1 MKHAA
6 CSLAALV
13 AVLLAAP
20 SSAQTQT
27 DILVPSDGRPGDR
40 FGWDLDLQGD
50 VALVGAPRAWASPPP
65 PAKKPPD
72 LPTGAVYVFE
82 RGPGGWTEVQK
93 LVAADGKFGDRFG
106 HSVAMDGDLAVVGAS
121 GAGNGAAYVF
131 ERTASGWV
139 EGQRLVNPNKPNKKT
154 RFGSLVAI
162 DGERIAVSAP
172 KEGWGTV
179 YVFERLLPVWK
190 QAARIEFAPAVDD
203 LDLVGGRLITGK
215 GLSDGWNAILFER
228 TGPDWE
234 FANSFPGS
242 HHSQDGYR
250 VALHGDQAFIGAP
263 QYWGW
268 VTIYE
273 RGDGT
278 WPYVERIND
287 PLSAGGNYFG
297 SGLAVQGDRMV
308 VGALFDSYWV
318 TGTYKGAAYIL
329 RSEPDGWM
337 FTSKLTPSDGQD
349 GGTFGN
355 RVALSADTI
364 LVGAP
369 AWLADPETAGKAYV
383 FEAPDVAQVFCRC
396 ELASPCSNDYPL
408 GGCVNSSLEGGALG
422 ASGSASVGADDLVLQ
437 ATRLP
442 VGQFGMVFMGDLAIA
457 PLVLGDG
464 LRCVGGQL
472 FRFPP
477 HPTGSGGTF
486 DEGPGIVAH
495 SATFGA
501 GGAIVAGSTW
511 HFQAWVRDPAG
522 PCGQGSNL
530 TDALSVTF
538 TP

>member
-6 CSLAALV
+6 CCLAALV
-13 AVLLAAP
+13 AAALAAP

-27 DILVPSDGRPGDR
+27 DILVASDRRPGDR

-50 VALVGAPRAWASPPP
+50 VALVGAPQAWASPLP
-65 PAKKPPD
+65 PAKTPPD
-72 LPTGAVYVFE
+72 LPSGAVYVFE

-93 LVAADGKFGDRFG
+93 LVAEDRKIGDRFG
-106 HSVAMDGDLAVVGAS
+106 RSVAMDGDLAVVGAP
-121 GAGNGAAYVF
+121 GAGYGAAYVF

-139 EGQRLVNPNKPNKKT
+139 ESQRLVNPNKPHKIT
-154 RFGSLVAI
+154 HFGSLVEI

-172 KEGWGTV
+172 GENWGTS

-190 QAARIEFAPAVDD
+190 PTARIEYARAITD
-203 LDLVGGRLITGK
+203 LELVGDRLLTGDDF
-215 GLSDGWNAILFER
+215 GPYHARLFER
-228 TGPDWE
+228 TGPHWE
-234 FANSFPGS
+234 PAFDFPGS
-242 HHSQDGYR
+242 HHYADGYR

-263 QYWGW
+263 ACVGR
-268 VTIYE
+268 VRIYE

-278 WPYVERIND
+278 WPYVETIYD
-287 PLSAGGNYFG
+287 PLGSYNYFG

-308 VGALFDSYWV
+308 VGAAYDGFWA
-318 TGTYKGAAYIL
+318 TGNGKGAAYIL
-329 RSEPDGWM
+329 RSEPNGWV
-337 FTSKLTPSDGQD
+337 FTSKLTASDGEHLD
-349 GGTFGN
+349 WFGN
-355 RVALSADTI
+355 RIALSAETI

-369 AWLADPETAGKAYV
+369 GVYADPVPAGRVYV

-396 ELASPCSNDYPL
+396 DSASPCGNDYPL

-477 HPTGSGGTF
+477 HSTGSGGTF

-522 PCGQGSNL
+522 RCGQGSNL